1 MVSNGYSEK
10 ECIASVTLF
19 ELRLSEGEMMVYADC
34 MRIIKERFCDS
45 EIASL
50 TVCESKEELSHFLE
64 DMLDAL
70 KLVERQE
77 YVPDRFK

>member
-1 MVSNGYSEK
+1 MDILKK

-19 ELRLSEGEMMVYADC
+19 NLRLSEGELMVYADC
-34 MRIIKERFCDS
+34 MRIIKERLCDS
-45 EIASL
+45 EIATL
-50 TVCESKEELSHFLE
+50 TVCESKEELTHFLE
-64 DMLDAL
+64 DMLEAL

>member
-1 MVSNGYSEK
+1 
-10 ECIASVTLF
+10 
-19 ELRLSEGEMMVYADC
+19 MVYADC
-34 MRIIKERFCDS
+34 MRIIKERLCDS

-50 TVCESKEELSHFLE
+50 TVCESKEELTHFLE

>member
-1 MVSNGYSEK
+1 MDVLKK
-10 ECIASVTLF
+10 ECVASVTLF
-19 ELRLSEGEMMVYADC
+19 DLRLSEGELMVYADC
-34 MRIIKERFCDS
+34 MRIIKERLCNS
-45 EIASL
+45 EIADL

-77 YVPDRFK
+77 YVPDRFKSF

>member
-1 MVSNGYSEK
+1 MDVLKK

-19 ELRLSEGEMMVYADC
+19 DLRLSEGELMVYADC
-34 MRIIKERFCDS
+34 MRIIKERLCDS

-50 TVCESKEELSHFLE
+50 TVCESKDELSHFLE

-70 KLVERQE
+70 KLVERKE
-77 YVPDRFK
+77 YVSDRFK